1 MTDTL
6 NKFLIFT
13 AGVVI
18 GSAVTWKLVK
28 TKYEQI
34 AREEIESVKERYSN
48 RVNTV
53 TVDTVEVTTKHEPI
67 DEYKDEF
74 DEVKEEYN
82 QIVQR
87 YTKPKSDTSEPDEPY
102 VIPPEEFGEKDD
114 YECVSLIYFADNVLA
129 DECYEPVPSINAT
142 VGRDALNSFGEFED
156 DAVHVRN
163 DNLKKDYE
171 ILLDSRNYSE
181 VVNNGPQ
188 LTED

>member
-48 RVNTV
+48 RVNAA

>member
-48 RVNTV
+48 RVNAA

-74 DEVKEEYN
+74 DEVKDEYN